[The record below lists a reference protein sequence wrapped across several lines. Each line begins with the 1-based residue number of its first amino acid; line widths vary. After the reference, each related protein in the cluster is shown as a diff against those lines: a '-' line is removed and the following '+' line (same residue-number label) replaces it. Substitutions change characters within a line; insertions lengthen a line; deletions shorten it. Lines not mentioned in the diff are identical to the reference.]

1 LDVAKKLTKAQR
13 QKVID
18 LFPSGKSCNQI
29 AKETGRGKTTVHRI
43 ARDEGHQWGQSNL
56 LRAHEARKWYC
67 AESRAKIAARLEEE
81 ANLLLDDLHKPYVAF
96 NFGGKDNDYND
107 HPFDEPPTE
116 AKFTIMRSVQAAV
129 RTVSD
134 IVKVDNRGDDDTQ
147 TRIKE
152 FRDSV
157 EAGTAKDW
165 EEEEPTCE
173 S

>member
-1 LDVAKKLTKAQR
+1 VAKQLTEKERQR
-13 QKVID
+13 IIELCKE
-18 LFPSGKSCNQI
+18 GKSCCKI
-29 AKETGRGKTTVHRI
+29 AKEVGRSKDSVSRI
-43 ARDEGHQWGQSNL
+43 AKSIGHKFGQSNADN
-56 LRAHEARKWYC
+56 AHEARKWYC
-67 AESRAKIAARLEEE
+67 AESRALIAARLEEE
-81 ANLLLDDLHKPYVAF
+81 ANLLLDDLHKPHVAF

-107 HPFDEPPTE
+107 HHFDEPPTE

-134 IVKVDNRGDDDTQ
+134 IVKVDNRGDDETQ

-165 EEEEPTCE
+165 EEEEAPCE